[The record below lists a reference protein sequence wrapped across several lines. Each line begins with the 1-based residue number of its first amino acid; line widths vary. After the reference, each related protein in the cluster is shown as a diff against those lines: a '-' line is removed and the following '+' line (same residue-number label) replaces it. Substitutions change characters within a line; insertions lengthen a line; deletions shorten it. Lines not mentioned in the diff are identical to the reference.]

1 MKRPA
6 FLEGVAVAVLAALL
20 GGGLHAVFAV
30 MFSPGAAARLLVA
43 ALNLGYILYLLTHSS
58 GRVGRITALASW
70 SVLAIAAWW
79 LAPSLPVYALLHLA
93 ALWLVRSLY
102 FQGGILAGL
111 LDGGLCGL
119 GLGAALA
126 ALIQTGSIVLA
137 IWCFF
142 LTQALF
148 TAIPA
153 GWPGKTV
160 PDRLID
166 DRFEQAHR
174 SAEAALR
181 RILSI

>member
-1 MKRPA
+1 MKRPS
-6 FLEGVAVAVLAALL
+6 FLEGVAVALLAALL
-20 GGGLHAVFAV
+20 GGGLHTLLGL
-30 MFSPGAAARLLVA
+30 MFSPGSAARLLIA
-43 ALNLGYILYLLTHSS
+43 ALGLGYLLYLLTRSG

-70 SVLAIAAWW
+70 GLMAFAAWW

-93 ALWLVRSLY
+93 AIWLIRALY
-102 FQGGILAGL
+102 FQGGILAAL

-126 ALIQTGSIVLA
+126 ALIQTHSIALA

-148 TAIPA
+148 TAIPNR
-153 GWPGKTV
+153 WPGKNPIQPV
-160 PDRLID
+160 SD

-181 RILSI
+181 RLLSI